1 MSHEI
6 RTPLNSILGFTGL
19 ILDRPDLDPEVM
31 RQVHLIQGSGAALLT
46 IVNDILDF
54 SKIEAGQIDLDP
66 HSFGTEALIGNT
78 LSIVRGLAGAK
89 RLAIRA
95 DIDPDLP
102 PWLIGDE
109 DRLRQILLN
118 FLNNAI
124 KFTRE
129 GHVTLAVRVE
139 ASTPE
144 GETVRFSVVDTGI
157 GIPKA
162 KQHRLFQRFSQVDG
176 SIRREF
182 GGTGLGLAISK
193 RLVELMG
200 GTIGVESEE
209 RQGSTFWF
217 TVTLPR
223 GEPGARMSA
232 AASDVQ
238 PASRKAR
245 ILLAEDVEVNQEI
258 ARAVLESAGHTVD
271 VVSDGSEAIMAVQE
285 NAYDLVLMDVQ
296 MPVVDGVMA
305 THRIRELDGPA
316 RDVPIIAMT
325 ANVLPEQVAKFR
337 RAGMS
342 GHVGKPFK
350 REELYDAIERALS
363 RKDAGTPATA
373 HAGPAMSLDTEV
385 LGNLREIM
393 GQAGVG
399 RLLDR
404 LEGRLK
410 EVPVGMPGDAED
422 RQGLARDAHTLVSA
436 CGMLGFLPLSDLF
449 RELEEACLRDDDLA
463 PILQRV
469 QIATT
474 AALGEIAALKEAA

>member
-1 MSHEI
+1 VGDPLRLRKILTILI
-6 RTPLNSILGFTGL
+6 RNGITYTPLG
-19 ILDRPDLDPEVM
+19 
-31 RQVHLIQGSGAALLT
+31 
-46 IVNDILDF
+46 DI
-54 SKIEAGQIDLDP
+54 
-66 HSFGTEALIGNT
+66 
-78 LSIVRGLAGAK
+78 
-89 RLAIRA
+89 
-95 DIDPDLP
+95 
-102 PWLIGDE
+102 
-109 DRLRQILLN
+109 
-118 FLNNAI
+118 
-124 KFTRE
+124 
-129 GHVTLAVRVE
+129 AVRVSLTA
-139 ASTPE
+139 AS
-144 GETVRFSVVDTGI
+144 GVRAPVKISVTDTGI
-157 GIPKA
+157 GLSPAQQSQLFKA
-162 KQHRLFQRFSQVDG
+162 FGQADTST
-176 SIRREF
+176 SREF

-217 TVTLPR
+217 TITLPR
-223 GEPGARMSA
+223 GEPGAGISA
-232 AASDVQ
+232 AASDSL
-238 PASRKAR
+238 PAPRRAR

-285 NAYDLVLMDVQ
+285 NAYDLILMDVQ

-350 REELYDAIERALS
+350 REELYEAIDRALHP
-363 RKDAGTPATA
+363 KEPDAPAVP
-373 HAGPAMSLDTEV
+373 PAAPAASLVSEI

-399 RLLDR
+399 RLLER
-404 LEGRLK
+404 LEARLN
-410 EVPVGMPGDAED
+410 EVLVELPGSPED
-422 RQGLARDAHTLVSA
+422 RQALARDAHTLVSA

-449 RELEEACLRDDDLA
+449 RELEEACLQDGDLA

-469 QIATT
+469 ETAMT